1 MGEIR
6 GRRDP
11 PVSGSSRGH
20 EVLQFG
26 GQTEQPLAAEP
37 FFRFFGSGFLDLLG
51 ILRKIASRLL
61 VHSSFASARI
71 LQPHLT
77 SLRSQQYFH
86 PVYPTVG
93 TTNIAG
99 KCVCKMGSLVGRARL
114 RPSRGV

>member
-11 PVSGSSRGH
+11 PVPYLPRGH

-26 GQTEQPLAAEP
+26 GQTEQPFAAEP
-37 FFRFFGSGFLDLLG
+37 FFRFFGSGFVDLLG

-77 SLRSQQYFH
+77 SLRSQQYFR
-86 PVYPTVG
+86 PVYATVG

-99 KCVCKMGSLVGRARL
+99 ECICKMGSWSG
-114 RPSRGV
+114 G